1 VGNLDLQRLKCMV
14 LEKNMQRSM
23 RGSGVVKNISSQYVY
38 FLLAR
43 FEIGEGFMVEIVP

>member
-1 VGNLDLQRLKCMV
+1 MV

-23 RGSGVVKNISSQYVY
+23 RGSVVVKNISSQYVY